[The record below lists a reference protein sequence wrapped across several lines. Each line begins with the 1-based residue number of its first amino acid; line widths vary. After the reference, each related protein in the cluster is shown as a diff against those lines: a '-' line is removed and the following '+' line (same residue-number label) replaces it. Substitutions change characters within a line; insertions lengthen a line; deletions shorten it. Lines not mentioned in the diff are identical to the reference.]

1 MWNYATK
8 RQRKT
13 SLTVYVKWTSK
24 WHVKRRRWKGATMNT
39 LSTNRNGCQILDS
52 TVSLRLP
59 KINNFCPETVV
70 VVNFSSG
77 WMQMSESEGRT
88 LPCDIGN
95 NRRFIALDE
104 LNVHKEKTREIRV
117 NETANV
123 TLSSSSSFSLSEKHQ
138 VSSKSFLAMQ
148 PGQPGIEACTCSC
161 PRIK

>member
-1 MWNYATK
+1 
-8 RQRKT
+8 
-13 SLTVYVKWTSK
+13 
-24 WHVKRRRWKGATMNT
+24 MNT

-138 VSSKSFLAMQ
+138 VSSKSFFAMQ
-148 PGQPGIEACTCSC
+148 PGQPDIEACTCSC

>member
-1 MWNYATK
+1 
-8 RQRKT
+8 
-13 SLTVYVKWTSK
+13 
-24 WHVKRRRWKGATMNT
+24 MNT

-104 LNVHKEKTREIRV
+104 EKTREIRV

-123 TLSSSSSFSLSEKHQ
+123 PFRHHHHLVCLKN
-138 VSSKSFLAMQ
+138 
-148 PGQPGIEACTCSC
+148 
-161 PRIK
+161 IK